1 MHMLQIED
9 TKVFTVVE
17 LKPKS
22 IFRERG
28 KHVKYVGFFF
38 SRRRKEKRRPTWTIQ
53 ILVSYLV
60 Y

>member
-38 SRRRKEKRRPTWTIQ
+38 PGEGRRREGLLGQFRSWFPT
-53 ILVSYLV
+53 
-60 Y
+60 